1 MNRRVSSLARQ
12 YTTTLQDYLVVQQE
26 TDLQQAY
33 QLGREAIARGMGVLQ
48 MVRLHQQALASCLS
62 LLPAAE
68 RTRTLSAAETFFLE
82 TLSPFEATH
91 RGFHEANQRLRQLND
106 TLEHRNAELAAL
118 NRSLCDLSSQ
128 ILHVQEEE
136 RKRISRELHDE
147 AGQKLTAINMNL
159 SVLQRGG
166 NVDAARFKKTIAETQ
181 NLLQQTMETLH
192 RFASELRPAM
202 LDELGLLPALRS
214 YLKGLAERTGLRV
227 NIRASAEAENLDSDQ
242 KTVLFRVAQESL
254 TNVAKHAQASQVG
267 LTLRKITHGFQ
278 MEIKDDGKSFQVDR
292 QLSANGK
299 KRLGLLGMRE
309 RVRLVNGRF
318 AVESAPG
325 KGTTV
330 RVVIPLKGGSRY
342 HGVENADF

>member
-12 YTTTLQDYLVVQQE
+12 YTTTLQGYLVVQQE
-26 TDLQQAY
+26 TVLQQAY
-33 QLGREAIARGMGVLQ
+33 QLGREAIARGLGVLQ
-48 MVRLHQQALASCLS
+48 MVRIHQQALASCLS
-62 LLPAAE
+62 PLSPVE
-68 RTRTLSAAETFFLE
+68 RTRALGAAETFFLE
-82 TLSPFEATH
+82 ALSPFEAAH

-118 NRSLCDLSSQ
+118 NRNLCDLSSQ
-128 ILHVQEEE
+128 VLHVQEEE

-147 AGQKLTAINMNL
+147 AGAKLTAINMNL

-166 NVDAARFKKTIAETQ
+166 NVDAARLKKTIADTQ
-181 NLLQQTMETLH
+181 NLLQQTMETMH
-192 RFASELRPAM
+192 RFARELRPIM

-292 QLSANGK
+292 QPS
-299 KRLGLLGMRE
+299 
-309 RVRLVNGRF
+309 
-318 AVESAPG
+318 
-325 KGTTV
+325 
-330 RVVIPLKGGSRY
+330 
-342 HGVENADF
+342 